1 MHSNNLNPIQ
11 LSSLSNTELDNIQYN
26 NWLTPKNLP
35 SSHQEDSDL
44 RMNEWISANE
54 KQKRL

>member
-1 MHSNNLNPIQ
+1 MHLNNLNPIQ

-26 NWLTPKNLP
+26 NWLTTENPP

-44 RMNEWISANE
+44 RISEWISANQ